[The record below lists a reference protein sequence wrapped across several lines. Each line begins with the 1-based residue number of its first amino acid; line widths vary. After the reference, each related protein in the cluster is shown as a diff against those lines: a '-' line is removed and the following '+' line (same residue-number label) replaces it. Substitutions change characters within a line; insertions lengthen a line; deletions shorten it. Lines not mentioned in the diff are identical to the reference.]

1 MDCIVSV
8 SYILSINSTQNS
20 SYTGSDYIC
29 YIIDFFFLNSVFVRN
44 TGL

>member
-20 SYTGSDYIC
+20 FYTGSDYIC
-29 YIIDFFFLNSVFVRN
+29 YIIEFFFF
-44 TGL
+44 